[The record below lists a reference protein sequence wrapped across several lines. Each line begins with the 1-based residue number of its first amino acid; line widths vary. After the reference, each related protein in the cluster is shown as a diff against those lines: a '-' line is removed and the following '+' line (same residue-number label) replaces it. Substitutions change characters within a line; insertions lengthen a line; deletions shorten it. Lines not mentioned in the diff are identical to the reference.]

1 MMAPVAAY
9 ESDTNLMGVSIA
21 GSAWLAPSRAPER
34 KFRGFV
40 LPLITSAWAY
50 YCGGRCIQRAK
61 T

>member
-1 MMAPVAAY
+1 
-9 ESDTNLMGVSIA
+9 MGVPVA

-40 LPLITSAWAY
+40 LPLTASAWAY